1 MPDMS
6 PQLNGLRAGADGW
19 YSGVIVPP
27 MEGYMNLAVQV
38 REGGAWHTVRMMV
51 CDVDSGYTMHL
62 LL

>member
-1 MPDMS
+1 MS

-27 MEGYMNLAVQV
+27 MEGYMNLAIQV
-38 REGGAWHTVRMMV
+38 REGGAWHIVRTMV
-51 CDVDSGYTMHL
+51 CDVDSGYAMHL